1 MFIVRANSTL
11 LEWKFRV
18 VSPCQESRQRHIEL
32 MFWQGVYTL
41 VIAMRLIM
49 MLCNMHLIMHRLTNQ
64 KTPLSILNDTYQ
76 TTGDNPQGTEIG
88 VRCAD
93 DNIT

>member
-1 MFIVRANSTL
+1 M
-11 LEWKFRV
+11 
-18 VSPCQESRQRHIEL
+18 
-32 MFWQGVYTL
+32 

-49 MLCNMHLIMHRLTNQ
+49 MLCNVHLIGHRLTNL

-88 VRCAD
+88 VRMITLNNVSVF
-93 DNIT
+93 NIVLQKLLGMFNFAAIEESSG